1 MFIAKSPEYQ
11 GQVTETSED
20 QKVEPK
26 PLEPRTSF
34 VLEAKE
40 MCRKAVREKNLTLE
54 EKNVKLKYICKV
66 YVLECDY
73 VCTVGKLRL
82 R

>member
-1 MFIAKSPEYQ
+1 MHMAVLLYPAKNPEYQ
-11 GQVTETSED
+11 MQMPESSD

-26 PLEPRTSF
+26 PSEPRTSF

-54 EKNVKLKYICKV
+54 EKNVKLKCVKLMNVAMIYV
-66 YVLECDY
+66 YVL
-73 VCTVGKLRL
+73 
-82 R
+82 